1 MLLEKDSSVSIYNR
15 NIPCL
20 ASEMYKVSNGLSPPV
35 VSNIL
40 TQKNCYSNKD
50 ILPDS
55 YKNLSKFSIFKNRIK
70 KRKSENC
77 PCRLSKTYIF
87 RVGFTQA
94 FAPVSWIKLR
104 CFSHSYLYKRELVFN
119 FLIFMF
125 IIKFIA
131 LQFYFRQLTSTSIVT
146 V

>member
-20 ASEMYKVSNGLSPPV
+20 TSEMYKVSNGLSPPV

-40 TQKNCYSNKD
+40 TQKKCYSNKD

-70 KRKSENC
+70 KNGNLRIAPADFRKHAFLESALH
-77 PCRLSKTYIF
+77 RLS
-87 RVGFTQA
+87 
-94 FAPVSWIKLR
+94 
-104 CFSHSYLYKRELVFN
+104 
-119 FLIFMF
+119 
-125 IIKFIA
+125 
-131 LQFYFRQLTSTSIVT
+131 LQ
-146 V
+146 